1 MGRMERKIN
10 RQKNKAKNIIIGVGA
25 ILVVVVC
32 IVVGMLMAENNKFRY
47 NQEGAVG
54 NLTGNLFNG
63 GTFCQYEDKI
73 YFANPAD
80 NGTLYSM
87 NEDGTDIKKLYDD
100 TASYIQVIN
109 GYIYYVRT
117 NDAAEEEAI
126 RGTLYGIYRLKIGSS
141 HPVTIYNG
149 IVDSMVV
156 CGNYIYF
163 KAYDEKNLVE
173 FKKVKVDGKEL
184 SVVSSEDY
192 DALTVWNNDV
202 YFTTPNGGGELKYVN
217 AGSDAIHTSS
227 EGNYFM
233 PSFSDGYFYYID
245 LSNDMKLCRMSLT
258 SNNVTILDEGRC
270 INYNVSSEY
279 GVIYYQLEDED
290 GHRLR
295 RMDIFGTNKT
305 TIAEGDY
312 CNIHITKNYTYYNKY
327 VSAAEKPLYCV
338 ETNGNITRKVDFVSS
353 DED

>member
-1 MGRMERKIN
+1 MGNVASKMRHK
-10 RQKNKAKNIIIGVGA
+10 KNQTKNIIIGVA
-25 ILVVVVC
+25 VMLVVIVC
-32 IVVGMLMAENNKFRY
+32 VVVGVVIVNNNKFRY
-47 NQEGAVG
+47 NEEGAIG
-54 NLTGNLFNG
+54 NTTGNLYNG

-80 NGTLYSM
+80 GGTLYSM
-87 NEDGTDIKKLYDD
+87 NLDGTGIKKLYNDIA
-100 TASYIQVIN
+100 TYIQVVD

-117 NDAAEEEAI
+117 NEITEGEVI
-126 RGTLYGIYRLKIGSS
+126 RGTLYGIYRLKIGGND
-141 HPVTIYNG
+141 PVTIYQG

-163 KAYDEKNLVE
+163 KSYDDESLIQ

-184 SVVSSEDY
+184 SVVSNEDY
-192 DALTVWNNDV
+192 EALAVWNNDV
-202 YFTTPNGGGELKYVN
+202 YFTEPEGGGTLKYVN

-227 EGNYFM
+227 AGNYYM

-245 LSNDMKLCRMSLT
+245 LNNDMKLCRMSLST
-258 SNNVTILDEGRC
+258 NQVTVLDEGRC

-279 GVIYYQLEDED
+279 GVIYYQLENED
-290 GHRLR
+290 GHKLR

-312 CNIHITKNYTYYNKY
+312 CNIHITKNYTYYY
-327 VSAAEKPLYCV
+327 EFVSAAKKQLYCV
-338 ETNGNITRKVDFVSS
+338 ETNGNITRQVNFVDSS
-353 DED
+353 DK